1 MTTARLQEHH
11 LADLRASGLS
21 DETITASGCYSGQ
34 EPTVRELLGFG
45 AGPGLVFPFAG
56 TEDSRGVPFVQVK
69 PDTPPAWMNG
79 HAKYLTTKQGGCR
92 LYIPPTI
99 PPDRLKN
106 PRIPLYLTEGAKKA
120 LRACQDGLFCV
131 ALAGVDAWKDK
142 RSGES
147 APIPDL
153 DKITWKDRTVSVVY
167 DSDLATKPAVRF
179 AEFRLGRE
187 LRERG
192 AEVFAVRLPGGP
204 NGEKVGLDDYLCTH
218 SVEAFCALEPEPI
231 HHPAKDLTAPV
242 FPVVSL
248 GEFVTRELPQAPDLL
263 GAGVISQN
271 SLCSFI
277 GRAKLG
283 KTWVVTYLGL
293 TVAGLDD
300 IFLSTDLPVRQHGP
314 VLFINAEVAEHI
326 FQRRLRLMLAEAEQC
341 GMKTAD
347 ARRQFFPV
355 TARGLLRLDRKVGEE
370 AILKLAG
377 RVKPILIV
385 LDPIGPLHG
394 WDENSADEMGRLLNI
409 MLGFCAKTGAAV
421 LFTHHAPKNTEGR
434 EEIHFG
440 RGSSVFGDR
449 VDSALS
455 LMPSGEQGEGSRLKL
470 GFILRN
476 GPPREPLILFRG
488 KDEFLY
494 RAVTQGEDVKAWLQ
508 NLVQEEGT
516 IALGAV
522 RDRYKAE
529 GFTTE
534 YQLKKA
540 REALEKAG
548 VLHEEAHGFPK
559 SMWLVAG
566 SRGESS
572 SVAK

>member
-1 MTTARLQEHH
+1 MNGAKYC
-11 LADLRASGLS
+11 S
-21 DETITASGCYSGQ
+21 
-34 EPTVRELLGFG
+34 PKG
-45 AGPGLVFPFAG
+45 AGCHVY
-56 TEDSRGVPFVQVK
+56 VP
-69 PDTPPAWMNG
+69 AI
-79 HAKYLTTKQGGCR
+79 
-92 LYIPPTI
+92 IPPE
-99 PPDRLKN
+99 RLKN
-106 PRIPLYLTEGAKKA
+106 ARIPVYVTEGTKKA
-120 LRACQDGLFCV
+120 LKACQEGLLCI

-153 DKITWKDRTVSVVY
+153 DKITWKGRTVFVVF
-167 DSDLATKPAVRF
+167 DSDLTTKPAVRF

-187 LRERG
+187 LRDRG
-192 AEVFAVRLPGGP
+192 ATVYAVRIPGGP
-204 NGEKVGLDDYLCTH
+204 NGEKVGLDDFLSTH
-218 SVEAFCALEPEPI
+218 SVETFCELEPEPI
-231 HHPAKDLTAPV
+231 HHPAKDIDVPV

-263 GAGVISQN
+263 GGGVITQGG
-271 SLCSFI
+271 LCSLI

-283 KTWVVTYLGL
+283 KTWTVGQLGL

-300 IFLSTDLPVRQHGP
+300 VFLAADLPVSQHGR
-314 VLFINAEVAEHI
+314 VLFVNAEVAEHV
-326 FQRRLRLMLAEAEQC
+326 FQHRLHLMLEEAERR
-341 GMKTAD
+341 GLKTAD
-347 ARRQFFPV
+347 VRRQFFPV
-355 TARGLLRLDRKVGEE
+355 TVRGLLRLDRKAGEE
-370 AILKLAG
+370 AILKLADQ
-377 RVKPILIV
+377 VKPVLIV
-385 LDPIGPLHG
+385 LDPIGALHG

-409 MLGFCAKTGAAV
+409 LLGICAKTGAAI
-421 LFTHHAPKNTEGR
+421 LFTHHAPKSTEGR
-434 EEIHFG
+434 EEIHYG

-455 LMPSGEQGEGSRLKL
+455 LVPSGEQGEGSRLKL

-476 GPPREPLILFRG
+476 GPPRESLILFRG
-488 KDEFLY
+488 KGEFLY

-508 NLVQEEGT
+508 TLVADEGT
-516 IALGAV
+516 IALGGV

-559 SMWLVAG
+559 TVWLVAG
-566 SRGESS
+566 PRVGNSS
-572 SVAK
+572 GAK